1 MAVFMKK
8 VNIAT
13 LELGDFE
20 KIKNEFT
27 FESRGNG
34 TSVSALNTVS
44 MGNYNEAESEFLVVK
59 EGERF
64 IYFVSIGDQSIL
76 IESDAKVPSNNL
88 PSFFKEAFLSKSL
101 EDAEAVHVLGRINIK
116 DKYPVKTGFLQIVA
130 IEAKDPYGQV
140 CLYPMDSTN
149 NIYSLYRGDG
159 FKATKQQEQDMKNL
173 KITTL
178 TKQQYLDL
186 LISMDSYEKKTLN
199 KNISFDEP
207 SF

>member
-1 MAVFMKK
+1 MKK
-8 VNIAT
+8 VNIST

-27 FESRGNG
+27 FETRGNG
-34 TSVSALNTVS
+34 TPVSALNTVS
-44 MGNYNEAESEFLVVK
+44 IGNYNETESEFLVVK
-59 EGERF
+59 EGDRF
-64 IYFVSIGDQSIL
+64 IYVVSIGNQSIL
-76 IESDAKVPSNNL
+76 IDSDAKVPSNNL

-101 EDAEAVHVLGRINIK
+101 EDAEAIYVLGNINIK
-116 DKYPVKTGFLQIVA
+116 EKYPVKTGFLQIVA
-130 IEAKDPYGQV
+130 IEAKDLYGQV

-159 FKATKQQEQDMKNL
+159 FKATKQQEQDIKNL

-186 LISMDSYEKKTLN
+186 LISMDSYEKKTSS
-199 KNISFDEP
+199 KNINFDEP